1 MSEPGLDAQPRTTSF
16 MNMNMNMKNKASTV
30 AGRGAKF
37 TSSVVSSIVGLTKLA
52 TKAVMANKLIVLV
65 IASMIIYVVIS
76 GVVMAND
83 TAATL
88 ADLVWQKGGSGPDVD
103 IKGIG
108 YTDVLTKIAMF
119 FGFLFISI
127 VLILLVRLKTKSGL
141 TGTTNTMGDE
151 IKYVTQNYGPAGFAL
166 FIVMFIVLFF
176 VMYDYIGV
184 EYPTVAGALNS
195 TLLILIAVGGIAILT
210 MLTKGSFA
218 KIGEYD
224 SSPTF
229 INIFKRAV
237 FFVPC
242 MFVDLANY
250 IYSEYKITP
259 SPTFVLFG
267 IELLLIT
274 IYFVLPNFQKI
285 YMDLVLHDGQDI
297 VTERIYLDSETLV
310 DVENTSFQDKGPD
323 DGDGNAVSYNYAIS
337 SWIYVMDSR
346 GSNSYKTLFSYGNKP
361 LIQYND
367 KTHMLKVSCE
377 TWSGDD
383 GATGVTGVD
392 GGTRNQS
399 IVELYKTHTIPVQ
412 AWSQIV
418 INFSG
423 GVLDVFIN
431 AELVCSTTGVIP
443 GDYETVDTIVVGDT
457 NGIQGEITDVTYFS
471 HELSVGSIK
480 NMYSLNRDRVGK
492 EDRSWW
498 KFV

>member
-16 MNMNMNMKNKASTV
+16 MNMNMNMKNKASAV
-30 AGRGAKF
+30 AGSGAKF
-37 TSSVVSSIVGLTKLA
+37 TSSAVSSVIGLTKLA

-88 ADLVWQKGGSGPDVD
+88 ADMVWQKGGSGPDVD
-103 IKGIG
+103 IKGTG

-127 VLILLVRLKTKSGL
+127 VLILLVRLKSKSGL

-151 IKYVTQNYGPAGFAL
+151 IKYVTPKTTVPAGFAL

-176 VMYDYIGV
+176 VMYDYLGV
-184 EYPTVAGALNS
+184 QYPTVAGALNS

-229 INIFKRAV
+229 VNIFKRAV

-259 SPTFVLFG
+259 SPTFALVG
-267 IELLLIT
+267 IELLLIAT
-274 IYFVLPNFQKI
+274 YFVLPNFQKI

-310 DVENTSFQDKGPD
+310 DVEKASFQDKDPD
-323 DGDGNAVSYNYAIS
+323 DGDGNVGI
-337 SWIYVMDSR
+337 
-346 GSNSYKTLFSYGNKP
+346 
-361 LIQYND
+361 IQ
-367 KTHMLKVSCE
+367 LCS
-377 TWSGDD
+377 
-383 GATGVTGVD
+383 
-392 GGTRNQS
+392 
-399 IVELYKTHTIPVQ
+399 L
-412 AWSQIV
+412 
-418 INFSG
+418 
-423 GVLDVFIN
+423 VLDLRHGLAWFQQLQDPL
-431 AELVCSTTGVIP
+431 LVWKQT
-443 GDYETVDTIVVGDT
+443 
-457 NGIQGEITDVTYFS
+457 S
-471 HELSVGSIK
+471 HPV
-480 NMYSLNRDRVGK
+480 
-492 EDRSWW
+492 
-498 KFV
+498 

>member
-16 MNMNMNMKNKASTV
+16 MNMNMNMKNKAS
-30 AGRGAKF
+30 AAASRGAKF
-37 TSSVVSSIVGLTKLA
+37 TSSTVSYFIGLTKLV
-52 TKAVMANKLIVLV
+52 TETVMTNKLIVLV
-65 IASMIIYVVIS
+65 IASMIVYVVIS

-83 TAATL
+83 TAATF
-88 ADLVWQKGGSGPDVD
+88 ADMVWQTGGSGPDVD
-103 IKGIG
+103 IKGTG
-108 YTDVLTKIAMF
+108 YTDVLTKVAMF

-151 IKYVTQNYGPAGFAL
+151 IKYVSQNYGSAGFAL

-176 VMYDYIGV
+176 VMYDYLGV
-184 EYPTVAGALNS
+184 QYPTITGALNS
-195 TLLILIAVGGIAILT
+195 TFLILIAVGGIAILT

-229 INIFKRAV
+229 VNIFKRAV

-259 SPTFVLFG
+259 SPTFALIG
-267 IELLLIT
+267 IELILIAT
-274 IYFVLPNFQKI
+274 YFLLPNFQKI

-297 VTERIYLDSETLV
+297 VTERMYLDSETIV
-310 DVENTSFQDKGPD
+310 DVEKASFQDKDPD
-323 DGDGNAVSYNYAIS
+323 DGDGNVVSYNYALS

-346 GSNSYKTLFSYGNKP
+346 GSNSYKTLLSYGNKP

-377 TWSGDD
+377 TWSGGD
-383 GATGVTGVD
+383 GVD

>member
-1 MSEPGLDAQPRTTSF
+1 
-16 MNMNMNMKNKASTV
+16 MKNKAS
-30 AGRGAKF
+30 AAASRGAKF
-37 TSSVVSSIVGLTKLA
+37 TSSTVSYFIGLTKLV
-52 TKAVMANKLIVLV
+52 TETVMTNKLIVLV
-65 IASMIIYVVIS
+65 IASMIVYVVIS

-83 TAATL
+83 TAATF
-88 ADLVWQKGGSGPDVD
+88 ADMVWQTGGSGPDVD
-103 IKGIG
+103 IKGTG
-108 YTDVLTKIAMF
+108 YTDVLTKVAMF

-151 IKYVTQNYGPAGFAL
+151 IKYVSQNYGSAGFAL

-176 VMYDYIGV
+176 VMYDYLGV
-184 EYPTVAGALNS
+184 QYPTITGALNS
-195 TLLILIAVGGIAILT
+195 TFLILIAVGGIAILT

-229 INIFKRAV
+229 VNIFKRAV

-259 SPTFVLFG
+259 SPTFALIG
-267 IELLLIT
+267 IELILIAT
-274 IYFVLPNFQKI
+274 YFLLPNFQKI

-297 VTERIYLDSETLV
+297 VTERMYLDSETIV
-310 DVENTSFQDKGPD
+310 DVEKASFQDKDPD
-323 DGDGNAVSYNYAIS
+323 DGDGNVVSYNYALS

-346 GSNSYKTLFSYGNKP
+346 GSNSYKTLLSYGNKP

-377 TWSGDD
+377 TWSGGD
-383 GATGVTGVD
+383 GVD

-418 INFSG
+418 VNFSG

-443 GDYETVDTIVVGDT
+443 GDYETVDTIVVGDA
-457 NGIQGEITDVTYFS
+457 NGIQGEITEVTYFS

-492 EDRSWW
+492 EDRPWW